1 MKTQLKQLLTLLD
14 LTSLNDDDTA
24 EKIHTFAQQ
33 AVTPYG
39 NVAAV
44 CIYPAFVTTARKALD
59 ALPGGSSI
67 PVATVVNF
75 PTGNEELPAILQQ
88 TRQAL
93 TDGAEEIDLVL
104 PYTALLDG
112 DTEIPIATVQA
123 VAEMTH
129 NLNGRLKVIIESGAL
144 KNNDNITNA
153 AEIAIAGG
161 ADFIKTSTGKIPVGA
176 TQDAAR
182 VILATLA
189 EEQASDRVGIK
200 LSGGIRTTDDA
211 LAYLALIRAQFGEDW
226 IRPARVRFGASS
238 LLADIIK
245 HLQ

>member
-1 MKTQLKQLLTLLD
+1 M
-14 LTSLNDDDTA
+14 
-24 EKIHTFAQQ
+24 
-33 AVTPYG
+33 
-39 NVAAV
+39 
-44 CIYPAFVTTARKALD
+44 
-59 ALPGGSSI
+59 
-67 PVATVVNF
+67 NF